1 MKLHKFSDILA
12 LAEKHH
18 GASGVKARL
27 GEPMSADTPDLG
39 QSDDRFLA
47 GMTKAIF
54 SSGFSW
60 EVVEQKWPGFEEAF
74 DGFDPHKVAFYADK
88 DVARLLKD
96 AGIIRNG
103 AKIQSTIANARF
115 LVDTAKQHGSFSAF
129 LKSWPPSDQIGLMEH
144 LKKNAARLGGSTAM
158 YFLRFNG
165 WDAFILS
172 ADVVKALIREGIVGK
187 APTSKAEMRAVQDAF
202 NVWTKES
209 GRPQRDVSRILSLSV
224 GPG

>member
-1 MKLHKFSDILA
+1 MLTMTLRKFSAILA

-18 GASGVKARL
+18 GASGMKARL
-27 GEPMSADTPDLG
+27 ADSMSTSTPDLD

-74 DGFDPHKVAFYADK
+74 DGFDPHRVAFYADK

-96 AGIIRNG
+96 SGIIRNG

-115 LVDTAKQHGSFSAF
+115 TGA
-129 LKSWPPSDQIGLMEH
+129 P
-144 LKKNAARLGGSTAM
+144 
-158 YFLRFNG
+158 
-165 WDAFILS
+165 
-172 ADVVKALIREGIVGK
+172 
-187 APTSKAEMRAVQDAF
+187 APTSMTSPGTSGAGRAPRLTPRASC
-202 NVWTKES
+202 TTS
-209 GRPQRDVSRILSLSV
+209 SLLSALLAAGRTCSRTRSSPV
-224 GPG
+224 G